1 LKATTHPNL
10 GAAMAEILA
19 LPPDVDRG
27 AMFAAAVGARRN
39 SRFLS
44 KAKLWLKGKQC
55 AYCDAP
61 ADEAHHLFPFWLFPS
76 LEMNE
81 DFWLPVCRR
90 NEDHHLHL
98 AHLGSFERFDVLAV
112 QHAAIFKFD
121 RRMSTMFVRLVKDAQ
136 RRPKHRRELEAML
149 AELAAVA

>member
-55 AYCDAP
+55 A
-61 ADEAHHLFPFWLFPS
+61 FWLFPS